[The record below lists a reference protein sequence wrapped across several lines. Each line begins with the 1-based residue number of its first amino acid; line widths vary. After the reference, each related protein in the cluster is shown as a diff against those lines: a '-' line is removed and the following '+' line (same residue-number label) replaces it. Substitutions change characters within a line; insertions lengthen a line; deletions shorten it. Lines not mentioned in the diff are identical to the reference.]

1 MVKIFKKQ
9 NFSWILSILK
19 IKEYLN
25 ILEYS
30 TKHIEHIYYF
40 NSIDPHE
47 KIYQYP
53 TR

>member
-1 MVKIFKKQ
+1 MNSVNFKNQ
-9 NFSWILSILK
+9 RII
-19 IKEYLN
+19 YLN

-53 TR
+53 IR